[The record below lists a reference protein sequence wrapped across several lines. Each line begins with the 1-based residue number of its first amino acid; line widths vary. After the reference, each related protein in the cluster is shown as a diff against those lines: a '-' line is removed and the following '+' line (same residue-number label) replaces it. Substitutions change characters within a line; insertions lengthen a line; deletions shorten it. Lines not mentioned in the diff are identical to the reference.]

1 MDIYD
6 RINEILKREKKSKR
20 ELSKV
25 LEMPY
30 SSLNSL
36 FQRRSTSVDVTTMKK
51 IATYLNTTLE
61 YLVTGNEEYF
71 YLKPESNNFTVI
83 AIRNENEKR
92 YFTFAEDDFNA
103 VVTLLEK
110 LKKG

>member
-6 RINEILKREKKSKR
+6 RINLILKREKKNKR
-20 ELSKV
+20 DLSRDLSV
-25 LEMPY
+25 SYNTLSAM
-30 SSLNSL
+30 

-110 LKKG
+110 LKKS

>member
-20 ELSKV
+20 ELSNI
-25 LEMPY
+25 LQMPY

-92 YFTFAEDDFNA
+92 YFTFTEDDFN
-103 VVTLLEK
+103 VVVALLEK
-110 LKKG
+110 IKKG

>member
-20 ELSKV
+20 ELSNI
-25 LEMPY
+25 LQMPY

>member
-20 ELSKV
+20 ELSNI
-25 LEMPY
+25 LQMPY

-92 YFTFAEDDFNA
+92 YFTFAEDDFN
-103 VVTLLEK
+103 VVVALLEK
-110 LKKG
+110 IKKG